1 MNWLTIALSIFAL
14 IIAIRVLSPS
24 SPTADW
30 VIGLQGWVGG
40 LSGGS
45 PLRALII
52 VAFAFIVGY
61 LVFAYA
67 YKPWAS
73 TSTILDKGPILLSE
87 DKIYTFSPAAFDM
100 NAFTFTFYINPQT
113 GNRTAIT
120 SGDINA
126 NYSIFELTE
135 CFSLQLLP
143 AGANGKTG
151 TQLQV
156 KTIDQTVET
165 IQLTAIPFQKWTY
178 VGITIE
184 GRRVDVSYNGRI
196 VSSTVLGKMPQTNM
210 NGRLQS
216 GNKRIMGTLAF
227 VAFAPY
233 RMPID
238 QIMIDYVSTS
248 NTRGEPYIGAQ
259 LPTIGNLFTCPAG
272 IFCFKPNK
280 PPAAAGA
287 SWYTP
292 YA

>member
-1 MNWLTIALSIFAL
+1 MDWLGIIFIVIALAS
-14 IIAIRVLSPS
+14 
-24 SPTADW
+24 
-30 VIGLQGWVGG
+30 VGYMYYA
-40 LSGGS
+40 LSGTKAVLVG
-45 PLRALII
+45 
-52 VAFAFIVGY
+52 VAFIIGY

-73 TSTILDKGPILLSE
+73 TATILDKGPIPLSV
-87 DKIYTFSPAAFDM
+87 DKTYTFSPAAFDM

-156 KTIDQTVET
+156 KTIDQSVET
-165 IQLTAIPFQKWTY
+165 IQLAAIPFQKWTY

-248 NTRGEPYIGAQ
+248 NTRGEPSIGAQ

-280 PPAAAGA
+280 PPNVAGA
-287 SWYTP
+287 AWYTP